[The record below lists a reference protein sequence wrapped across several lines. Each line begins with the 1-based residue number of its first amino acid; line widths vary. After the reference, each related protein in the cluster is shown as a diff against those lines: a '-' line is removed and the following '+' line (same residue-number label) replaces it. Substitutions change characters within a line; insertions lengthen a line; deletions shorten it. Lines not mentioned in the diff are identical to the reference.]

1 MFRKVIYGKTK
12 KEIIEYFR
20 KEFLKEDFNHDYC
33 NNSFIASDTKETILM
48 SKLGLNCIFI
58 IKNGKHTIERIY
70 SKKQLITKRHLIND
84 NLSCCTG
91 PAIIYITGTGLY
103 KGYYYIN
110 GIEYTRENYKKF
122 INNALN
128 LKSFNKYKKL
138 TTLENIKLVLETYN
152 KTEQLSVLNKKIELL
167 KVIKNLEE

>member
-1 MFRKVIYGKTK
+1 
-12 KEIIEYFR
+12 
-20 KEFLKEDFNHDYC
+20 
-33 NNSFIASDTKETILM
+33 M
-48 SKLGLNCIFI
+48 SKLGLNCVFI
-58 IKNGKHTIERIY
+58 IKNGKHTTERIY
-70 SKKQLITKRHLIND
+70 SKKQLITKRHLINN

-91 PAIIYITGTGLY
+91 PAIIYITSTGLC

-152 KTEQLSVLNKKIELL
+152 KTEQLNVLNKKIELL
-167 KVIKNLEE
+167 KKIAESLLNENNIKNYLNEGISYPKAINKFIKEK